1 MPANAQPPFEFSEPT
16 DMVEALALAA
26 LPGAKL
32 FSGGCDIVGAM
43 RRGDGGFD
51 RLVSIARIE
60 GLDGFSAYPKTGLE
74 FGARVLIRRLCAD
87 IWVSK
92 RWAALHE
99 AMAQIRPPQIANMGT
114 VVGNVCAARADY
126 DLALALVA
134 HRAALRIDDG
144 RRQREQ
150 PVETFYIGPG
160 RTVLEPGEMVTSVF
174 APPPAADAGSAFR
187 KIAARDGTLKIAM
200 SAYLA
205 LDAEKEAIV
214 EAVFAV
220 GGLGLMPQRLTAV
233 ETVLTGVPAQTD
245 SYEQAAEQAL
255 AAWAEPLA
263 AAPQTAVATQWA
275 RVLARDVLEQAASRA
290 RSRHDPA
297 EDAHLAY

>member
-1 MPANAQPPFEFSEPT
+1 MLANAQPPFEFAEPT

-26 LPGAKL
+26 RPGAKL
-32 FSGGCDIVGAM
+32 FSGGCDLVGAM
-43 RRGDGGFD
+43 RRGDNGFE
-51 RLVSIARIE
+51 RLVSIARIP
-60 GLDGFSAYPKTGLE
+60 GLDGFAAHPKIGLE
-74 FGARVLIRRLCAD
+74 FGARVLIRQLCAD

-99 AMAQIRPPQIANMGT
+99 AMAQIRPPQIANRGT
-114 VVGNVCAARADY
+114 VVGNVCSARADY
-126 DLALALVA
+126 DLALALLA
-134 HRAALRIDDG
+134 HRAVLRIDDG
-144 RRQREQ
+144 NRRHER
-150 PVETFYIGPG
+150 PVETFYSGPG
-160 RTVLEPGEMVTSVF
+160 RTVLAPGEMVTSVF

-200 SAYLA
+200 AAYLA
-205 LDAEKEAIV
+205 LDAEKETIV

-220 GGLGLMPQRLTAV
+220 GGLGLMPQRLTGV
-233 ETVLTGVPAQTD
+233 ETTLTGVPAQTE
-245 SYEQAAEQAL
+245 SYERAAECVL

-263 AAPQTAVATQWA
+263 TSGQTAVAIQWA